1 MNRCLE
7 EPPTHQEGDV
17 GGEGRAAMFV
27 GAERGGWF
35 RVMGVHTVKRG

>member
-1 MNRCLE
+1 ME
-7 EPPTHQEGDV
+7 DPHTYQEGDV
-17 GGEGRAAMFV
+17 GGEGQAAMFV